1 MHHYNHS
8 PLDPLRVSASNTP
21 EPSSSSAMRYNVGR
35 TSARNLSA
43 GDSHD
48 GRTEVRNPLCC
59 NSLCV
64 RKLMQLDSDGPS
76 PAKVAAVENAISQA
90 ASIWSA

>member
-48 GRTEVRNPLCC
+48 EERKYAILFAATLCAFV
-59 NSLCV
+59 S
-64 RKLMQLDSDGPS
+64 
-76 PAKVAAVENAISQA
+76 
-90 ASIWSA
+90 